1 MQEITTFEIGG
12 TPRDRGRQYGTGL
25 KELIRERDAA
35 WRRSLEAQT
44 GKSSDEVIRSFV
56 EGTSFLPA
64 IERHTPDLLEEVR
77 GIADGSGLSFE
88 AVYATQLMDEE
99 WWIIADEKANHHCS
113 SLGVLAEPARA
124 AFVAQ
129 NMDLVAWNEGFQVL
143 LTVRGEKGAPDQKIL
158 TMAGMIGLCG
168 MTSAGLGIVV
178 NTLSQLSVSRSGL
191 PVAFVTRGALA
202 SGDHDGA
209 VAFLKRIPHASGQNY
224 IVADRSKLSDLECS
238 AGGAFTFT
246 RKPVCVWHTNHPLA
260 STDLRGGSH
269 DHVASDRNTKSRMAV
284 LDGVL
289 GRNASMPSIDD
300 AKHLLANRDDAA
312 DPISRRLG
320 ENGSHAFTFAS
331 VVYELGP
338 EPKAH
343 VASGPPCTVPFKTYD
358 FASARRMAA
367 E

>member
-1 MQEITTFEIGG
+1 MQDITTFEIGG
-12 TPRDRGRQYGTGL
+12 SPRERGRQYGEGL
-25 KELIRERDAA
+25 EALIRSRDAA

-44 GKSSDEVIRSFV
+44 GKSSDEVIRGFI
-56 EGTSFLPA
+56 EGTDFLPA
-64 IERHTPDLLEEVR
+64 IERHTPELLEEVR
-77 GIADGSGLSFE
+77 GIADGSGLPFE
-88 AVYATQLMDEE
+88 AVYAAQLMDEE

-113 SLGVLAEPARA
+113 SLGVIAEPGRS

-143 LTVRGEKGAPDQKIL
+143 LTIRGSKGVPDQKIL

-178 NTLSQLSVSRSGL
+178 NTLSQLAVSRSGL

-202 SGDHDGA
+202 SGGHDGA
-209 VAFLKRIPHASGQNY
+209 VALLKRVPHASGQNY
-224 IVADRSKLSDLECS
+224 IVADRNKLSDLECS
-238 AGGAFTFT
+238 AGGAFAFA
-246 RKPVCVWHTNHPLA
+246 RKPACVWHTNHPLA

-284 LDGVL
+284 LDGALTSRSDV
-289 GRNASMPSIDD
+289 PSIED
-300 AKHLLANRDDAA
+300 AKRLLANRDDAA
-312 DPISRRLG
+312 DPVSRRLG

-358 FASARRMAA
+358 FAATRQMAA

>member
-12 TPRDRGRQYGTGL
+12 SPRERGRQYGEGL
-25 KELIRERDAA
+25 RELISGRDAA

-44 GKSSDEVIRSFV
+44 EKPSDEVIRGFV
-56 EGTSFLPA
+56 DGTDFLPA
-64 IERHTPDLLEEVR
+64 IEHRTPELLEEVR

-88 AVYATQLMDEE
+88 AVYAAQLMDEE
-99 WWIIADEKANHHCS
+99 WWIIAEQKANQHCS
-113 SLGVLAEPARA
+113 SLGVIAEPGRR

-143 LTVRGEKGAPDQKIL
+143 LTIRGEKGAPDQKIL

-168 MTSAGLGIVV
+168 MTRAGLGIVV
-178 NTLSQLSVSRSGL
+178 NTLSQLSVSKSGL

-209 VAFLKRIPHASGQNY
+209 VAFLERVPHASGQNY

-238 AGGAFTFT
+238 VGGAFVFA
-246 RKPVCVWHTNHPLA
+246 RKPTCVWHTNHPLA

-284 LDGVL
+284 LDSAL
-289 GRNASMPSIDD
+289 TSRSDLPSVED
-300 AKHLLANRDDAA
+300 AKRLLANRDDAA

-343 VASGPPCTVPFKTYD
+343 VASGPPCTVAFKAHD

>member
-12 TPRDRGRQYGTGL
+12 SPLERGRQYGEGL
-25 KELIRERDAA
+25 KDLIRGRDAA

-44 GKSSDEVIRSFV
+44 GMPSDAVIGDLV
-56 EGTSFLPA
+56 GGMDFLPA
-64 IERHTPDLLEEVR
+64 IERHTPELLEEVR
-77 GIADGSGLSFE
+77 GIAEGAGLSFD
-88 AVYATQLMDEE
+88 AVYAAQLMDEE
-99 WWIIADEKANHHCS
+99 WWIIAEQKANHHCS
-113 SLGVLAEPARA
+113 SLGVIAEPDRR

-143 LTVRGEKGAPDQKIL
+143 LTIRGSKGAPDQKIL

-178 NTLSQLSVSRSGL
+178 NTLSQLSVSRSGV

-202 SGDHDGA
+202 SSDHDGA
-209 VAFLKRIPHASGQNY
+209 VAFLKRVPHASGQNY
-224 IVADRSKLSDLECS
+224 IVADCSKLSDLECS
-238 AGGAFTFT
+238 AGGAFAFA
-246 RKPVCVWHTNHPLA
+246 RKPTCVWHTNHPLA

-284 LDGVL
+284 LDGAL
-289 GRNASMPSIDD
+289 ADRASLPSIDD
-300 AKHLLANRDDAA
+300 AKRLLANRDDAA
-312 DPISRRLG
+312 DPVSRRLG

-358 FASARRMAA
+358 FASTRRMAA